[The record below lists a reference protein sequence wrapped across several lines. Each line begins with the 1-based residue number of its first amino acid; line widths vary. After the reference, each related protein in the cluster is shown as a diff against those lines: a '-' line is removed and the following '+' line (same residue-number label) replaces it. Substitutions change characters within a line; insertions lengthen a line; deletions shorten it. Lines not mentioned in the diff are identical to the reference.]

1 MQFLGGQKCARQYW
15 LVLKIVTSE
24 YYLAYFCPSDVRPSI
39 CKEQLG
45 YKIDG
50 FSRNLVLENISK
62 IYLVISNFIKIWL
75 ERR

>member
-15 LVLKIVTSE
+15 LALKIVKSE
-24 YYLAYFCPSDVRPSI
+24 YCLAYFCAPDLRTSI

-50 FSRNLVLENISK
+50 FLRKLVLEDISK
-62 IYLVISNFIKIWL
+62 IYLVISKFI
-75 ERR
+75 ET